1 VKRRQPPLKF
11 HATAGFEHLDGK
23 VPTFNGQI
31 ATPSLL
37 KKPVGRGPCGICG
50 GTNVRSYVSLI
61 VAKGTHAET
70 LQALDVGDADG
81 CVYPLCVTCEALG
94 QEVFLP
100 AMQRRLRADP
110 GIEA

>member
-1 VKRRQPPLKF
+1 MKRRQRPLKF
-11 HATAGFEHLDGK
+11 HATRGFEHLAGN

-37 KKPVGRGPCGICG
+37 KKAAGEGCGIRG
-50 GTNVRSYVSLI
+50 GTNMRSYVSLI

-70 LQALDVGDADG
+70 LEELDAGDADG
-81 CVYPLCVTCEALG
+81 RVYPLCVTCEGLG

-100 AMQRRLRADP
+100 AMQRRLQADLA
-110 GIEA
+110 IEG